1 MRPDVVYSGGQGLH
15 HLQSGHRGHHFK
27 SGRWAHVRRNEEGDL
42 LQSFWKVTAVVIH
55 DFHGSGQHLL
65 ENNRVFPRHTRH
77 CHPTHPSEVV
87 LVIGPSKVALM
98 HMRTIAGRS
107 AQPLGLGCMG
117 MSWLYSAA
125 GRDDETS
132 TAVIR
137 QALDRGLSVFDTADV
152 YARTKAETVLGRAL
166 KGVKR
171 ESYELFTKVYFPTG
185 DGKNDRGSSRK
196 HIMEA
201 VHGSLKRLQTDHIDL
216 YQFHRFDYETS
227 LEESLSAFDDL
238 IRQGKV
244 MYIGFSEWKASEI
257 SAAVKIQKELGYNR
271 FVSSQPQYSAL
282 WRVIEKEVDPVCRKE
297 GIGHIVWS
305 PLAQGVLTGKYQPGK
320 KAPSGSRA
328 RDKKGGANMIGGWMR
343 DEVLTAVQ
351 KLQPIA
357 DANDLSMSQLAV
369 AWVLQNPNVSSAI
382 IGATKPSQIKENV
395 KASGVKL
402 SSETMAQIDKA
413 LNGVIERDPSKTQ
426 SPKQRP

>member
-1 MRPDVVYSGGQGLH
+1 MEYRKLGSSGMYVSEISYGN
-15 HLQSGHRGHHFK
+15 
-27 SGRWAHVRRNEEGDL
+27 WI
-42 LQSFWKVTAVVIH
+42 T
-55 DFHGSGQHLL
+55 HGSQV
-65 ENNRVFPRHTRH
+65 EQEAAIKCV
-77 CHPTHPSEVV
+77 
-87 LVIGPSKVALM
+87 
-98 HMRTIAGRS
+98 RT
-107 AQPLGLGCMG
+107 
-117 MSWLYSAA
+117 
-125 GRDDETS
+125 
-132 TAVIR
+132 
-137 QALDRGLSVFDTADV
+137 ALDEGITTLDTADV
-152 YARTKAETVLGRAL
+152 YAGTRAETVLGKAL
-166 KGVKR
+166 KGVRR
-171 ESYELFTKVYFPTG
+171 ESYELFTKVFFPTG
-185 DGKNDRGSSRK
+185 PGKNDRGSSRK
-196 HIMEA
+196 HIMES
-201 VHGSLKRLQTDHIDL
+201 VHASLKRLNTDHIDL
-216 YQFHRFDYETS
+216 YQFHRFDYETP

-305 PLAQGVLTGKYQPGK
+305 PLAQGVLTGKYQPGQ

-328 RDKKGGANMIGGWMR
+328 TDKKGGANMINGWMR
-343 DEVLTAVQ
+343 EEVLTAVQ
-351 KLQPIA
+351 KLKPIA
-357 DANDLSMSQLAV
+357 DANELTMGQLAV

-382 IGATKPSQIKENV
+382 IGATKPAQIKENV

-402 SSETMAQIDKA
+402 STETMSQIDKA

>member
-1 MRPDVVYSGGQGLH
+1 MEYRKLGSSGMYVSEISYGN
-15 HLQSGHRGHHFK
+15 
-27 SGRWAHVRRNEEGDL
+27 WI
-42 LQSFWKVTAVVIH
+42 T
-55 DFHGSGQHLL
+55 HGSQV
-65 ENNRVFPRHTRH
+65 EQEAAIKCV
-77 CHPTHPSEVV
+77 
-87 LVIGPSKVALM
+87 
-98 HMRTIAGRS
+98 RT
-107 AQPLGLGCMG
+107 
-117 MSWLYSAA
+117 
-125 GRDDETS
+125 
-132 TAVIR
+132 
-137 QALDRGLSVFDTADV
+137 ALDEGITTLDTADV
-152 YARTKAETVLGRAL
+152 YAGTRAETVLGKAL
-166 KGVKR
+166 KGVRR
-171 ESYELFTKVYFPTG
+171 ESYELFTKVFFPTG
-185 DGKNDRGSSRK
+185 PGKNDRGSSRK
-196 HIMEA
+196 HIMES
-201 VHGSLKRLQTDHIDL
+201 VHASLKRLNTDHIDL

-227 LEESLSAFDDL
+227 LEESLSTFDDL

-282 WRVIEKEVDPVCRKE
+282 WRVIEKEVDPVCLKE

-328 RDKKGGANMIGGWMR
+328 RDKKGGANMIVGWMR

-402 SSETMAQIDKA
+402 SSETMAE
-413 LNGVIERDPSKTQ
+413 IEGFKWRYRTRSE
-426 SPKQRP
+426 